1 MMVEL
6 IVAIS
11 LVVIAPTTSAT
22 CEWEYWI
29 CRKRSVGRCSGRI
42 VQVVSIG
49 ESHRT
54 LREVVAEEIR
64 GMITR
69 GELQQG
75 ERLYEDRLAEQLGVS
90 RNPVREA
97 IRALEGTGLVEVISR
112 RGAYVSRLD
121 STNIRQLL
129 DLRSMLE
136 AYAAELAAKNR
147 SDDDLR
153 ALRDCVDAGRR
164 ASSGNDVVGAAALH
178 REFHIAVERAS
189 GNEYLETVVAPLR
202 HKTELVFSMLAD
214 SRGVMGWD
222 EHERILRAIEEGD
235 SETARSRTFD
245 HMASVMRDLALST
258 PASRIRHQSVPDTQ

>member
-1 MMVEL
+1 M
-6 IVAIS
+6 
-11 LVVIAPTTSAT
+11 
-22 CEWEYWI
+22 
-29 CRKRSVGRCSGRI
+29 
-42 VQVVSIG
+42 SIG

-69 GELQQG
+69 GELEQG

-97 IRALEGTGLVEVISR
+97 IRALEGTGLVEVVSR
-112 RGAYVSRLD
+112 RGAYVSRLEP
-121 STNIRQLL
+121 SNILQLL
-129 DLRSMLE
+129 DLRSVLE

-147 SDDDLR
+147 SEADLA
-153 ALRDCVDAGRR
+153 ALRRCVEAGRK
-164 ASSGNDVVGAAALH
+164 ASAANDIVAAAAVH

-222 EHERILRAIEEGD
+222 EHENILRAIEQGD
-235 SETARSRTFD
+235 VETARQSTFE
-245 HMASVMRDLALST
+245 HMSSVMRDLALTAAAAGRDS
-258 PASRIRHQSVPDTQ
+258 D

>member
-1 MMVEL
+1 M
-6 IVAIS
+6 
-11 LVVIAPTTSAT
+11 
-22 CEWEYWI
+22 
-29 CRKRSVGRCSGRI
+29 
-42 VQVVSIG
+42 SIG

-97 IRALEGTGLVEVISR
+97 IRALEGTGLVEVVSR
-112 RGAYVSRLD
+112 RGAYVSRLEP
-121 STNIRQLL
+121 SNIRQLL
-129 DLRSMLE
+129 DLRSVLE

-147 SDDDLR
+147 SDADLD
-153 ALRDCVDAGRR
+153 ALRRCVEAGRR
-164 ASSGNDVVGAAALH
+164 ATATNDIVTAAAVH

-214 SRGVMGWD
+214 ARGVTGWD
-222 EHERILRAIEEGD
+222 EHEAILHAIEHGD
-235 SETARSRTFD
+235 VETARRSTFE
-245 HMASVMRDLALST
+245 HMSSVMRDLALSA
-258 PASRIRHQSVPDTQ
+258 PGSGRESGAASPG